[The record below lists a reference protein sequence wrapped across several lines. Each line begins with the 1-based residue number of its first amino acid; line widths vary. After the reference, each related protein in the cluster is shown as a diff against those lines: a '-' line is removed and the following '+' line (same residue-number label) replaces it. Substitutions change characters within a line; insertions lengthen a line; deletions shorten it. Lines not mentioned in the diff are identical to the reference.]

1 MSRLPEI
8 CECGSKFTTEHA
20 LSCKKGGFVTL
31 RHNQIRNITAKLLK
45 EVCHDVRIEPH
56 LQKLTGESLVEKMAN
71 ETDEARLDVSARGF
85 WIAGQMAFFDVRVFN
100 PNAKRYANQE
110 LSKAYDINEK
120 EKKKQYNERI
130 LQVEHG
136 SFTPLVMSATGG
148 MGREGRRFYARLS
161 EMLSEN
167 YSFTISWLRRKIC
180 FALMNSVCMCI
191 RGSRTVFPS
200 KLENSVSSVVDT
212 MVSEITSRV

>member
-1 MSRLPEI
+1 M
-8 CECGSKFTTEHA
+8 
-20 LSCKKGGFVTL
+20 TL
-31 RHNQIRNITAKLLK
+31 QHNQILNITAKILR

-56 LQKLTGESLVEKMAN
+56 LQQLTGEILDEKMAN
-71 ETDEARLDVSARGF
+71 EADDARLDISVRGF

-110 LSKAYDINEK
+110 LSKAYEINEK
-120 EKKKQYNERI
+120 EKKKQYNERV

-148 MGREGRRFYARLS
+148 MGREGRKFYARLC
-161 EMLSEN
+161 EMLAEKRKQN
-167 YSFTISWLRRKIC
+167 YSLTTSWVRRKIC
-180 FALMNSVCMCI
+180 FALMNSVYMCI

-200 KLENSVSSVVDT
+200 NLEGSVSSAVDP
-212 MVSEITSRV
+212 MVSEITSRIQ